1 MEERSFFFFRGAK
14 IINELRFNVANAAG
28 RKYTDFMPPY
38 KKFSSF
44 RAKLFLSSQCFFL
57 KICFVM

>member
-1 MEERSFFFFRGAK
+1 MEEISFFLRGAK
-14 IINELRFNVANAAG
+14 IINKLRFNVANATG

-44 RAKLFLSSQCFFL
+44 RA
-57 KICFVM
+57 